1 MDFFSS
7 LLKAYERAELEGLVD
22 QHGDKDEPVLLPL
35 FHESKKA
42 AKNIV
47 NVTLNKEGEVLT
59 AEWLD
64 DGTRIIFPVTPAS
77 VTRTAKPERLVANSV
92 LISEWS
98 LCLLQAR
105 VNVTGSQALTS

>member
-59 AEWLD
+59 TEWLD
-64 DGTRIIFPVTPAS
+64 DGTPCSFFFGLFFLSHQPQSLVRQNQNL
-77 VTRTAKPERLVANSV
+77 TRW
-92 LISEWS
+92 LIS
-98 LCLLQAR
+98 
-105 VNVTGSQALTS
+105 